1 MLLLKIQAGDA
12 LLSYKKKLASLFFP
26 ISRLYSLQKDVAVI
40 RSTWVTE
47 VLQKQ
52 CPVKDVPLKNHL
64 LIPHFMAGLGLDAG
78 NTISKSKP
86 PPRPQQQ
93 VPVVPPPPGN
103 KEQPPNPATTT
114 YTEYN
119 AVWNKLEQDCLDN
132 QPHSKQKKD
141 VTK

>member
-1 MLLLKIQAGDA
+1 MYYCF
-12 LLSYKKKLASLFFP
+12 YKKNSNLSFP
-26 ISRLYSLQKDVAVI
+26 ISRLYSLQKDLAVI
-40 RSTWVTE
+40 RSTWIKE

-78 NTISKSKP
+78 NSVNTTSKSKAP
-86 PPRPQQQ
+86 PQKQ
-93 VPVVPPPPGN
+93 VPVVVPPPPPPPGN

-119 AVWNKLEQDCLDN
+119 AVWTKLEQDCLDN
-132 QPHSKQKKD
+132 QSHSKREKRHNK
-141 VTK
+141 VTF